1 MKQFIIVAALTI
13 AASSSWCGI
22 DVDRAEKE
30 GLPPR
35 YCFDRQ
41 AAGNQTFGG
50 FLKTACSGSEC
61 QTANTTLNL

>member
-1 MKQFIIVAALTI
+1 MKQLLVVAAIL
-13 AASSSWCGI
+13 AASSSWCGSDI
-22 DVDRAEKE
+22 FRADAEH
-30 GLPPR
+30 LPYG

-61 QTANTTLNL
+61 QAANTTLNL